1 MSILFIHSIVTE
13 THHVPS
19 PVLDAI
25 KDCFY
30 CTHRMQLKGT
40 ETSKKPFGEPMH
52 GECENPFLPFTME
65 ERPLF
70 VHFSEPSLGQVS
82 SHIVPIATQQ
92 KAVTQGLSRTIN
104 SRPIPS
110 TRCQKASKSATS
122 QVSFETFNTR
132 RFKIYKTGNCLY
144 MVVFQ
149 LKWL

>member
-1 MSILFIHSIVTE
+1 MLISFIHSIVIE

-30 CTHRMQLKGT
+30 GTHRMQLKGR

-70 VHFSEPSLGQVS
+70 VHLSEPSLGKVS
-82 SHIVPIATQQ
+82 SHIIPIATQQ

-110 TRCQKASKSATS
+110 TRCQKASKSAT
-122 QVSFETFNTR
+122 
-132 RFKIYKTGNCLY
+132 
-144 MVVFQ
+144 
-149 LKWL
+149 